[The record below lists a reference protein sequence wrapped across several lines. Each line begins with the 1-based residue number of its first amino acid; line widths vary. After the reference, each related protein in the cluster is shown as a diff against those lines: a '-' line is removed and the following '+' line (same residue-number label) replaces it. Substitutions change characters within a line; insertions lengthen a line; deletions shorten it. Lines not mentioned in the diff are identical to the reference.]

1 MPIFARR
8 SLLPFAHAAI
18 LLFLAVAVSGVGPK
32 APCNT
37 CTCHGE
43 DQSKY
48 VAPTLTPLSRKLGTR
63 SVAVGARN
71 VAFRGGGRRRK
82 RTVQDLRVAW
92 VVRPTVTPRNMSGG
106 A

>member
-1 MPIFARR
+1 MSIFARR
-8 SLLPFAHAAI
+8 SLLPFALAAI

-63 SVAVGARN
+63 SVAVWARN
-71 VAFRGGGRRRK
+71 FRGGGRRRK
-82 RTVQDLRVAW
+82 RTMQDLRVAW
-92 VVRPTVTPRNMSGG
+92 VVCPAVTPHNMSDG